1 MVRMPGTWLKQHS
14 GHHNNHYSHGQM
26 GHSIFFV
33 GGPPCHKCHHSQFK
47 CDDFF
52 RNASES
58 WNISIHLSNAHCSSF
73 HHLLMVKDLQPDHFQ
88 GIFLDSIISNQDCIL
103 FFWKY
108 PPKPP
113 TTETDL
119 AKLWK
124 QGLMMLSEFSAKA
137 FHPWDSMK
145 SLWLTITT
153 IWFLAFSTTL
163 GNLPKLSVISYQE
176 AFLKHPTHHLK
187 WTKINLR
194 LLRQICGLCKKW

>member
-1 MVRMPGTWLKQHS
+1 MSSLTIQVWWFLSKCIRELKYIYTFIKCTLLQFPSSSHGKRLTAWPLS
-14 GHHNNHYSHGQM
+14 GH
-26 GHSIFFV
+26 I
-33 GGPPCHKCHHSQFK
+33 
-47 CDDFF
+47 
-52 RNASES
+52 
-58 WNISIHLSNAHCSSF
+58 
-73 HHLLMVKDLQPDHFQ
+73 
-88 GIFLDSIISNQDCIL
+88 LDSIISNQDCIL

-108 PPKPP
+108 PPKPS

>member
-1 MVRMPGTWLKQHS
+1 MVRMPATWLKQHR

-52 RNASES
+52 QNVPES
-58 WNISIHLSNAHCSSF
+58 WHISIHLSHAHCSSF

-88 GIFLDSIISNQDCIL
+88 GIFLDSIISNQDCNF

-108 PPKPP
+108 PPKPS

-124 QGLMMLSEFSAKA
+124 QGLMMFCEFSAKA
-137 FHPWDSMK
+137 FHPGTPWKVCDWRFPPFDFWLFPQ
-145 SLWLTITT
+145 LWGTCQNCLLFVTKKPSWSIRLTT
-153 IWFLAFSTTL
+153 WN
-163 GNLPKLSVISYQE
+163 G
-176 AFLKHPTHHLK
+176 H
-187 WTKINLR
+187 KINLQ
-194 LLRQICGLCKKW
+194 LPRQICGPCKKW

>member
-1 MVRMPGTWLKQHS
+1 MSSLTIQVWWFLSKCIRELTYIYTFITCTLLQFPSSSHGGRLTAWPLS
-14 GHHNNHYSHGQM
+14 GH
-26 GHSIFFV
+26 FF
-33 GGPPCHKCHHSQFK
+33 G
-47 CDDFF
+47 
-52 RNASES
+52 
-58 WNISIHLSNAHCSSF
+58 F
-73 HHLLMVKDLQPDHFQ
+73 HHFKSGLY
-88 GIFLDSIISNQDCIL
+88 S

-113 TTETDL
+113 TTESDL

-124 QGLMMLSEFSAKA
+124 QSLMMLCEFSAKA

-153 IWFLAFSTTL
+153 IWFLGFSTTL

-194 LLRQICGLCKKW
+194 LLRQICGPCKKW